1 VRGEVHWPR
10 SDFSAYNAQ
19 REAADEPTFANPRN
33 ATAGT
38 LKQLDPA
45 SLTGR
50 KLAFVAHGYG
60 EIEPLDVQTQ
70 SALFER
76 FVAWGLPVN
85 TERTVA
91 KDIDAVIA
99 LCHAW
104 EPRRHEL
111 DYDIDGLVVKVDRI
125 DQRDALGVTSKAPR
139 WCIAYK
145 FAAEQ
150 GESILREVDVQVGK
164 LGTLTPRAVFD
175 PVQLAGTTVR
185 HASLHNYDQVE
196 RLDVRIGDVI
206 VVEKAGEIIPQVV
219 RVVTEKRPSQT
230 EKIQPPSVCPAC
242 GGDVAQD
249 EGGVHLRCIN
259 PSCPAQ
265 LKERLTFFCARDQM
279 DIDGV
284 GPALIDQLVT
294 QGLVRTYADLY
305 RLHARRDEVVN
316 LERMGAKSTDKF
328 LTGLERSKA
337 QPLARVLAALNIRH
351 IGTRAA
357 ETLAEHFTTMD
368 RLAEAP
374 VDEIETVEEIG
385 PVMAKTLHAFFRSSQ
400 GRATIDALAEA
411 GVNMTQPK
419 RDNVGDQPLAG
430 KTIVVTG
437 TLARASRKEVQ
448 DLIVRRGGTVAGSV
462 SKKTDFVVAGDK
474 AGSKRDKA
482 ETLGVEVID
491 EDEFFQRAGGA

>member
-1 VRGEVHWPR
+1 
-10 SDFSAYNAQ
+10 
-19 REAADEPTFANPRN
+19 
-33 ATAGT
+33 
-38 LKQLDPA
+38 
-45 SLTGR
+45 
-50 KLAFVAHGYG
+50 
-60 EIEPLDVQTQ
+60 
-70 SALFER
+70 
-76 FVAWGLPVN
+76 
-85 TERTVA
+85 
-91 KDIDAVIA
+91 
-99 LCHAW
+99 
-104 EPRRHEL
+104 
-111 DYDIDGLVVKVDRI
+111 
-125 DQRDALGVTSKAPR
+125 
-139 WCIAYK
+139 
-145 FAAEQ
+145 
-150 GESILREVDVQVGK
+150 
-164 LGTLTPRAVFD
+164 
-175 PVQLAGTTVR
+175 
-185 HASLHNYDQVE
+185 
-196 RLDVRIGDVI
+196 
-206 VVEKAGEIIPQVV
+206 
-219 RVVTEKRPSQT
+219 
-230 EKIQPPSVCPAC
+230 
-242 GGDVAQD
+242 
-249 EGGVHLRCIN
+249 
-259 PSCPAQ
+259 
-265 LKERLTFFCARDQM
+265 M